1 MKKEPLIQAFRT
13 VGIPELE
20 KLESLNELPGRAV
33 NLEYTLPS
41 GQTVRLWEDEKIY
54 WCNQIH
60 KENSDRCYGLISDGT
75 FLFVCEYGDSGRE
88 AQIVFYQKIT

>member
-54 WCNQIH
+54 W
-60 KENSDRCYGLISDGT
+60 
-75 FLFVCEYGDSGRE
+75 YGDSGRE